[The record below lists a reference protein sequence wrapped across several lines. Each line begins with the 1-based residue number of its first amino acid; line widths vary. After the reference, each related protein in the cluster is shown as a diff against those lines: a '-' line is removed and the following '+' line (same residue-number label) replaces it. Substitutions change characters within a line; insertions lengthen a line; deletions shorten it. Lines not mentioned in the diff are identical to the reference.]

1 MNFKQFVCSATIISS
16 VLLGSTY
23 VFAETAASPSTSTET
38 STSSLVSSSS
48 TTTTTSSTLS
58 TTSETKSSTSTETT
72 TTSAESTESTSD
84 MTVKEDSKKQDKERK
99 SKKDEEKFLKKLNRQ
114 KGDNVQFEL
123 DFETGTWNKTPK
135 TLTLKDPLDPGF
147 IYQKSSIFLV
157 GKDGKEADVTKSG
170 ELVYDQATHT
180 VTWTIK
186 STEEEPE
193 KVNEWYN
200 KQLIWRMDVQVKPD
214 LELGNKH
221 QLLLKNQGI
230 LLIDENEYPTN
241 PVTVEVTEEPPAPE
255 PEEPK
260 ETPKKETEGFLPKAG
275 TQILASLPYL
285 GGGILVAALALLNRK
300 KIQQLFQKI
309 MNRK

>member
-1 MNFKQFVCSATIISS
+1 MNFKQFVFSATIISS
-16 VLLGSTY
+16 ILLGSTY

-123 DFETGTWNKTPK
+123 DFETGTWNQTPK
-135 TLTLKDPLDPGF
+135 TLTLMDPLDPGF

-255 PEEPK
+255 PPQETPETPVKPSPK
-260 ETPKKETEGFLPKAG
+260 ELIKTGRQSSIFKVIGVGIIAVASILTVFWWKKRKTTEE
-275 TQILASLPYL
+275 
-285 GGGILVAALALLNRK
+285 
-300 KIQQLFQKI
+300 
-309 MNRK
+309 

>member
-1 MNFKQFVCSATIISS
+1 MCSATIISS
-16 VLLGSTY
+16 VLLSSTY
-23 VFAETAASPSTSTET
+23 VFAETAASPSTSADT

-48 TTTTTSSTLS
+48 TTTTISSTLS
-58 TTSETKSSTSTETT
+58 TTSETKSST
-72 TTSAESTESTSD
+72 ESTESTTD
-84 MTVKEDSKKQDKERK
+84 MTVKEDSFEKQDKERK

-123 DFETGTWNKTPK
+123 DFDTGTWNQTPK

-147 IYQKSSIFLV
+147 IYQKSSVFLID
-157 GKDGKEADVTKSG
+157 KDGKEVDVTKSG
-170 ELVYDQATHT
+170 ELAYDQASHT

-186 STEEEPE
+186 ATEEEPE

-200 KQLIWRMDVQVKPD
+200 KQLVWKMDVQVKPD

-221 QLLLKNQGI
+221 SLLLKNQGI
-230 LLIDENEYPTN
+230 LLIDEDEYPTN

-300 KIQQLFQKI
+300 KLQQLFQKM

>member
-48 TTTTTSSTLS
+48 TTTSSTLS
-58 TTSETKSSTSTETT
+58 TTSETKSSTESTI
-72 TTSAESTESTSD
+72 TSTESTESTTD
-84 MTVKEDSKKQDKERK
+84 MSVKEDSSKKQDKEQK

-123 DFETGTWNKTPK
+123 DFDTGTWNKTPK

-147 IYQKSSIFLV
+147 IYQKSSVFLV
-157 GKDGKEADVTKSG
+157 DKDGKETDVTKSG

-186 STEEEPE
+186 ATEEEPE

-200 KQLIWRMDVQVKPD
+200 KQLVWKMDVQVKQD

-230 LLIDENEYPTN
+230 LLIDEDEYPTN

-300 KIQQLFQKI
+300 KIQQLFQKM

>member
-1 MNFKQFVCSATIISS
+1 MCSATIISS
-16 VLLGSTY
+16 VLLSSTY
-23 VFAETAASPSTSTET
+23 VFAETAASPSTSTAT
-38 STSSLVSSSS
+38 STSSLVSSS
-48 TTTTTSSTLS
+48 TTTTSSTLS
-58 TTSETKSSTSTETT
+58 TTSETKSST
-72 TTSAESTESTSD
+72 ESTESTSD
-84 MTVKEDSKKQDKERK
+84 MTVKEDSSKKQDKERK

-157 GKDGKEADVTKSG
+157 GKDSKEADVTKSG

-186 STEEEPE
+186 ATEEEPE

-200 KQLIWRMDVQVKPD
+200 KQLIWKMDVQVKPD

-221 QLLLKNQGI
+221 SLLLKNQGV
-230 LLIDENEYPTN
+230 LLIDDDEYPTN

-255 PEEPK
+255 PEKPK

-300 KIQQLFQKI
+300 KIQQVFQKI

>member
-1 MNFKQFVCSATIISS
+1 MCSVTIISS
-16 VLLGSTY
+16 VLLSSTY
-23 VFAETAASPSTSTET
+23 VFAETAASPSTSTAT
-38 STSSLVSSSS
+38 STSSLVSSS
-48 TTTTTSSTLS
+48 TNTTSSTLS
-58 TTSETKSSTSTETT
+58 TTSETKSST
-72 TTSAESTESTSD
+72 ESTESTSD
-84 MTVKEDSKKQDKERK
+84 MTVKEDSSKKQDKERK
-99 SKKDEEKFLKKLNRQ
+99 LKKDEEKFLKKLNRQ

-157 GKDGKEADVTKSG
+157 GKDSKEADVTKSG

-186 STEEEPE
+186 ATEEEPE

-200 KQLIWRMDVQVKPD
+200 KQLIWKMDVQVKPD

-221 QLLLKNQGI
+221 SLLLKNQGV
-230 LLIDENEYPTN
+230 LLINEDEYPTN

-255 PEEPK
+255 PEKPK
-260 ETPKKETEGFLPKAG
+260 ETPKKETESFLPKAG

-285 GGGILVAALALLNRK
+285 GGGILLAALALLNRK
-300 KIQQLFQKI
+300 KLQQLFQKM

>member
-23 VFAETAASPSTSTET
+23 VFAETVASPSTSAET

-58 TTSETKSSTSTETT
+58 TTSETKSST
-72 TTSAESTESTSD
+72 ESTESTTD
-84 MTVKEDSKKQDKERK
+84 MTVKEDSSEKQDKERK

-157 GKDGKEADVTKSG
+157 DKDGKEADVTKSG
-170 ELVYDQATHT
+170 ELAYDQATHT

-186 STEEEPE
+186 ATEEEPE

-200 KQLIWRMDVQVKPD
+200 KRLIWKMDVQVKPD

-221 QLLLKNQGI
+221 SLLLKNQGI
-230 LLIDENEYPTN
+230 LLIDEDEYPTN

-255 PEEPK
+255 KTK
-260 ETPKKETEGFLPKAG
+260 ETPKKETESFLPKAVRK
-275 TQILASLPYL
+275 SLPHSL
-285 GGGILVAALALLNRK
+285 
-300 KIQQLFQKI
+300 
-309 MNRK
+309 M

>member
-1 MNFKQFVCSATIISS
+1 MCSATIISS

-23 VFAETAASPSTSTET
+23 VFAETA
-38 STSSLVSSSS
+38 TSS
-48 TTTTTSSTLS
+48 TTLS

-72 TTSAESTESTSD
+72 TTSTESTESTSD
-84 MTVKEDSKKQDKERK
+84 MTVKEDSSKKQDKERK

-123 DFETGTWNKTPK
+123 DFDTGTWNKTPK

-157 GKDGKEADVTKSG
+157 DKDGKETDVTKSG
-170 ELVYDQATHT
+170 ELIYDQATHT

-186 STEEEPE
+186 ATEEEPE

-200 KQLIWRMDVQVKPD
+200 QKLIWRMDVQVKPD

-221 QLLLKNQGI
+221 SLLLKNQGI
-230 LLIDENEYPTN
+230 LLIDDDEYPTN
-241 PVTVEVTEEPPAPE
+241 PVTVEITEEPPAPE
-255 PEEPK
+255 KTK
-260 ETPKKETEGFLPKAG
+260 ETPKKETESFLPKAG
-275 TQILASLPYL
+275 TQVLASLPYL
-285 GGGILVAALALLNRK
+285 GGGILVAALALLYRK
-300 KIQQLFQKI
+300 KLYKTLKKI
-309 MNRK
+309 INKK

>member
-23 VFAETAASPSTSTET
+23 VFAETATS
-38 STSSLVSSSS
+38 
-48 TTTTTSSTLS
+48 S
-58 TTSETKSSTSTETT
+58 TTSETKSSTEST
-72 TTSAESTESTSD
+72 TTSTESTESTSD
-84 MTVKEDSKKQDKERK
+84 MTVKEERSNKQDKEQK

-123 DFETGTWNKTPK
+123 DFEMGTWNKTPK

-147 IYQKSSIFLV
+147 IYQKSSVYLV
-157 GKDGKEADVTKSG
+157 DKDGKETDVTKSG
-170 ELVYDQATHT
+170 ELVYDRTTHT

-186 STEEEPE
+186 AMEEEPE
-193 KVNEWYN
+193 KINEWYN
-200 KQLIWRMDVQVKPD
+200 KQLVWKMDVQVKPD

-221 QLLLKNQGI
+221 SLLLKNQGI
-230 LLIDENEYPTN
+230 LLIDDDEYPTN

-255 PEEPK
+255 PPK
-260 ETPKKETEGFLPKAG
+260 ETPKKETESSLPKAG
-275 TQILASLPYL
+275 TQILTSLPYL

-300 KIQQLFQKI
+300 KLQQLFQKL
-309 MNRK
+309 MNKNHRN

>member
-23 VFAETAASPSTSTET
+23 VFAETAASPSTSAET

-48 TTTTTSSTLS
+48 TTTTSSTLS
-58 TTSETKSSTSTETT
+58 TTSETKSSTEST
-72 TTSAESTESTSD
+72 TTSTESTESTSD
-84 MTVKEDSKKQDKERK
+84 MTVKEEDSSKKQDKVRK
-99 SKKDEEKFLKKLNRQ
+99 SKKDEDKFLKKLNRQ

-123 DFETGTWNKTPK
+123 DFDTGTWNKTPK

-157 GKDGKEADVTKSG
+157 DKDGKETDVTKSG
-170 ELVYDQATHT
+170 ELIYDQATHT

-186 STEEEPE
+186 ATEEEPE

-200 KQLIWRMDVQVKPD
+200 QKLIWRMDVQVKPD

-221 QLLLKNQGI
+221 SLLLKNQGI
-230 LLIDENEYPTN
+230 LLIDEDEYPTN

-255 PEEPK
+255 PEKPR
-260 ETPKKETEGFLPKAG
+260 ETPKKETESFLPKAG
-275 TQILASLPYL
+275 TQILSSLPYL

-300 KIQQLFQKI
+300 KIQQVFQKI

>member
-48 TTTTTSSTLS
+48 TTTTSSTLS
-58 TTSETKSSTSTETT
+58 TTSETKSSTEST
-72 TTSAESTESTSD
+72 TTSTESTESTSD
-84 MTVKEDSKKQDKERK
+84 MTVKEDSSKKQDKERK

-170 ELVYDQATHT
+170 ELVYDQTTHT
-180 VTWTIK
+180 LTWTIK
-186 STEEEPE
+186 ATEEEPE

-200 KQLIWRMDVQVKPD
+200 KQLVWKMDVQVKPD

-230 LLIDENEYPTN
+230 LLIDEDEYPTN

-255 PEEPK
+255 PPQETPETPVKPSPK
-260 ETPKKETEGFLPKAG
+260 ELIKTGRQSSIFKVIGVGIIAVASFLTVFWWKKRKTTEE
-275 TQILASLPYL
+275 
-285 GGGILVAALALLNRK
+285 
-300 KIQQLFQKI
+300 
-309 MNRK
+309 

>member
-48 TTTTTSSTLS
+48 TTTTSSTLS
-58 TTSETKSSTSTETT
+58 TTSETKSSTEST
-72 TTSAESTESTSD
+72 TTSTESTESTSD
-84 MTVKEDSKKQDKERK
+84 MTVKEEGSSKKQDKVRK
-99 SKKDEEKFLKKLNRQ
+99 SKKDEDKFLKKLNRQ

-123 DFETGTWNKTPK
+123 DFDTGTWNKTPK

-157 GKDGKEADVTKSG
+157 DKDGKETDVTKSG
-170 ELVYDQATHT
+170 ELIYDQATHT

-186 STEEEPE
+186 ATEEEPE

-200 KQLIWRMDVQVKPD
+200 QKLIWRMDVQVKPD

-221 QLLLKNQGI
+221 SLLLKNQGI
-230 LLIDENEYPTN
+230 LLIDEDEYPTN
-241 PVTVEVTEEPPAPE
+241 PVTVEVTEEPPQETPE
-255 PEEPK
+255 KPVKPSPK
-260 ETPKKETEGFLPKAG
+260 ELIKTGREASILKVIGVGIIAVASFLSVFWWKKHKTEE
-275 TQILASLPYL
+275 
-285 GGGILVAALALLNRK
+285 
-300 KIQQLFQKI
+300 
-309 MNRK
+309 

>member
-1 MNFKQFVCSATIISS
+1 MNFKQFAFSATIISS
-16 VLLGSTY
+16 ILLASTY

-38 STSSLVSSSS
+38 I
-48 TTTTTSSTLS
+48 TTSSTTFS

-72 TTSAESTESTSD
+72 TTSTESTESTSD

-135 TLTLKDPLDPGF
+135 TLTLKDPLEPGF

-157 GKDGKEADVTKSG
+157 DKDGKEADVTKSG

-186 STEEEPE
+186 ATEEQPE

-200 KQLIWRMDVQVKPD
+200 QKLIWRMNVQVKPD

-230 LLIDENEYPTN
+230 LLIDDNEYPTN
-241 PVTVEVTEEPPAPE
+241 PVTVEITEEPAAPE
-255 PEEPK
+255 KTK
-260 ETPKKETEGFLPKAG
+260 ETPKKETESFLPKAG
-275 TQILASLPYL
+275 TQVLASLPYL
-285 GGGILVAALALLNRK
+285 GGGILVAALALLYRK
-300 KIQQLFQKI
+300 KLYKTFKKI
-309 MNRK
+309 INKK

>member
-1 MNFKQFVCSATIISS
+1 M
-16 VLLGSTY
+16 LGSTY
-23 VFAETAASPSTSTET
+23 VFAETATSPSASTET

-48 TTTTTSSTLS
+48 TTTT
-58 TTSETKSSTSTETT
+58 SETKSSTEST
-72 TTSAESTESTSD
+72 TTSTESTESTSD
-84 MTVKEDSKKQDKERK
+84 RTVKEERSNKQDKEQK
-99 SKKDEEKFLKKLNRQ
+99 LKKDEEKFLKKLNRQ

-157 GKDGKEADVTKSG
+157 DKDGKEADVTKSG

-186 STEEEPE
+186 ATEEQPE

-200 KQLIWRMDVQVKPD
+200 QKLIWRMDVQVKPD

-221 QLLLKNQGI
+221 SLLLKNQGI
-230 LLIDENEYPTN
+230 LLIDEDEYPTN
-241 PVTVEVTEEPPAPE
+241 PVTVEVTEEPPVPE

-260 ETPKKETEGFLPKAG
+260 ETRKKEKEGFLPKAG
-275 TQILASLPYL
+275 TQIIASLPYL
-285 GGGILVAALALLNRK
+285 GGSILVTALALLNRK
-300 KIQQLFQKI
+300 KLYKTFKKI
-309 MNRK
+309 INKK

>member
-23 VFAETAASPSTSTET
+23 VFAETATS
-38 STSSLVSSSS
+38 
-48 TTTTTSSTLS
+48 S
-58 TTSETKSSTSTETT
+58 TTSETKSSTEST
-72 TTSAESTESTSD
+72 TTSTESTESTSD
-84 MTVKEDSKKQDKERK
+84 MTVKEERSNKQDKEQK

-123 DFETGTWNKTPK
+123 DFEMGTWNKTPK

-157 GKDGKEADVTKSG
+157 DKDGKETDVTKSG
-170 ELVYDQATHT
+170 ELVYEQATHT

-186 STEEEPE
+186 ATEEQPE

-200 KQLIWRMDVQVKPD
+200 QKLIWKMDVQVKPD

-221 QLLLKNQGI
+221 SLLLKNQGI
-230 LLIDENEYPTN
+230 LLIDDDEYPTN

-275 TQILASLPYL
+275 TQIIASLPYL
-285 GGGILVAALALLNRK
+285 GGSILVTALALLNRK
-300 KIQQLFQKI
+300 KLYKTFKKI
-309 MNRK
+309 INKK

>member
-1 MNFKQFVCSATIISS
+1 MNFKQFAFSATIISS
-16 VLLGSTY
+16 ILLASTY

-38 STSSLVSSSS
+38 I
-48 TTTTTSSTLS
+48 TTFS
-58 TTSETKSSTSTETT
+58 TTSETKSSTETT
-72 TTSAESTESTSD
+72 TTSTESTESTSD
-84 MTVKEDSKKQDKERK
+84 MTVEEDSSKKQDKERK

-135 TLTLKDPLDPGF
+135 TLTLKDLLDPGF

-157 GKDGKEADVTKSG
+157 DKDGKVTDVTKSG
-170 ELVYDQATHT
+170 ELVYDQETHT

-186 STEEEPE
+186 ATEEEAE

-200 KQLIWRMDVQVKPD
+200 KQLIWKMDVQVKPD

-221 QLLLKNQGI
+221 SLLLKNQGI
-230 LLIDENEYPTN
+230 LLIDDDEYPTN

-275 TQILASLPYL
+275 TQIIASLPYL
-285 GGGILVAALALLNRK
+285 GGSILVTALALLNRK
-300 KIQQLFQKI
+300 KLYKTFKKI
-309 MNRK
+309 INKK

>member
-23 VFAETAASPSTSTET
+23 VFAETAASPSTSAET

-58 TTSETKSSTSTETT
+58 TTSETKSST
-72 TTSAESTESTSD
+72 ESTESTTD
-84 MTVKEDSKKQDKERK
+84 MTVKEDSSEKQDKERK

-157 GKDGKEADVTKSG
+157 DKDGKEADVTKSG
-170 ELVYDQATHT
+170 ELAYDQATHT

-186 STEEEPE
+186 ATEEEPE

-200 KQLIWRMDVQVKPD
+200 KQLIWKMDVQVKPD

-221 QLLLKNQGI
+221 SLLLKNQGI
-230 LLIDENEYPTN
+230 LLIDEDEYPTN

-255 PEEPK
+255 EPK
-260 ETPKKETEGFLPKAG
+260 ETPKKETESFLPKAG

-300 KIQQLFQKI
+300 KLYKI
-309 MNRK
+309 LKKIINKK

>member
-1 MNFKQFVCSATIISS
+1 MNFKQFVCATTIISS

-23 VFAETAASPSTSTET
+23 VFAETATSPSTSTET
-38 STSSLVSSSS
+38 STSSLVSSS
-48 TTTTTSSTLS
+48 TTTTSSTLS
-58 TTSETKSSTSTETT
+58 TTSETKSSTEST
-72 TTSAESTESTSD
+72 TTSTESTESTSD
-84 MTVKEDSKKQDKERK
+84 MTVKEEDSSKKQDKERK
-99 SKKDEEKFLKKLNRQ
+99 SKKDEDKFLKKLNRQ

-221 QLLLKNQGI
+221 SLLLKNQGI
-230 LLIDENEYPTN
+230 LLIDDDEYPTN

-255 PEEPK
+255 PQETPETPVKPSPK
-260 ETPKKETEGFLPKAG
+260 ELIKTGRQASILKVIGVGIIAVASFLSVFWWKKHKTEE
-275 TQILASLPYL
+275 
-285 GGGILVAALALLNRK
+285 
-300 KIQQLFQKI
+300 
-309 MNRK
+309 

>member
-1 MNFKQFVCSATIISS
+1 MNFKQFVCATTIISS

-23 VFAETAASPSTSTET
+23 VFAETATTPSTNATT
-38 STSSLVSSSS
+38 STSSLVS
-48 TTTTTSSTLS
+48 TTTTSSI
-58 TTSETKSSTSTETT
+58 TSETKSST
-72 TTSAESTESTSD
+72 ESTESTTD
-84 MTVKEDSKKQDKERK
+84 MSVKEDSSKKQDKEQK
-99 SKKDEEKFLKKLNRQ
+99 SKKDEEKYLKKLNRQ
-114 KGDNVQFEL
+114 KGANVQFEL

-135 TLTLKDPLDPGF
+135 TLTLKDPLDSGF

-157 GKDGKEADVTKSG
+157 DKDGKEADVTKSG
-170 ELVYDQATHT
+170 ELVYDQTTHT
-180 VTWTIK
+180 LTWTIK

-230 LLIDENEYPTN
+230 LLIDEDEYPTN

-255 PEEPK
+255 PPQETSETPVKPSPK
-260 ETPKKETEGFLPKAG
+260 ELIKTGRQSSIFKVIGVGIIAVASFLSVFWWKKRKTTEE
-275 TQILASLPYL
+275 
-285 GGGILVAALALLNRK
+285 
-300 KIQQLFQKI
+300 
-309 MNRK
+309 

>member
-23 VFAETAASPSTSTET
+23 VFAETAASPSTSADT

-58 TTSETKSSTSTETT
+58 TTSESKSST
-72 TTSAESTESTSD
+72 ESTESTTD
-84 MTVKEDSKKQDKERK
+84 MTVKEDSSEKQDKEQK

-157 GKDGKEADVTKSG
+157 GKDGKEADVTNSG

-200 KQLIWRMDVQVKPD
+200 KQLIWKMDVQVKPD

-221 QLLLKNQGI
+221 SLLLKNQGV
-230 LLIDENEYPTN
+230 LLIDEDEYPTN

-255 PEEPK
+255 PEKPK
-260 ETPKKETEGFLPKAG
+260 ETPKKETESFLPKAG

-285 GGGILVAALALLNRK
+285 GGGILLAALALLNRK
-300 KIQQLFQKI
+300 KLQQLFQKM

>member
-48 TTTTTSSTLS
+48 TTTTSSTLS
-58 TTSETKSSTSTETT
+58 TTSETKSSTEST
-72 TTSAESTESTSD
+72 TTSTESTESTSD
-84 MTVKEDSKKQDKERK
+84 MTVKEDSSKKQDKERK

-123 DFETGTWNKTPK
+123 DFDTGTWNKTPK
-135 TLTLKDPLDPGF
+135 TLTLKDPLDSGF

-157 GKDGKEADVTKSG
+157 DKDGKERDVTKSG

-186 STEEEPE
+186 ATEEEPE

-200 KQLIWRMDVQVKPD
+200 KQLVWKMDVQVKPD

-221 QLLLKNQGI
+221 SLLLKNQGV
-230 LLIDENEYPTN
+230 LLIDEDEYPTN

-255 PEEPK
+255 PPQETPEKPVKPSPK
-260 ETPKKETEGFLPKAG
+260 ELIKTGREASILKVIGVGIIAVASFLTVFWWKKRKTTEE
-275 TQILASLPYL
+275 
-285 GGGILVAALALLNRK
+285 
-300 KIQQLFQKI
+300 
-309 MNRK
+309 

>member
-1 MNFKQFVCSATIISS
+1 MCSATIISS
-16 VLLGSTY
+16 VLLSSTY
-23 VFAETAASPSTSTET
+23 VFAETTASPSTSTAT
-38 STSSLVSSSS
+38 STSSLVSSS
-48 TTTTTSSTLS
+48 TTTTSSTLS
-58 TTSETKSSTSTETT
+58 TTSETKSST
-72 TTSAESTESTSD
+72 ESTESTSD
-84 MTVKEDSKKQDKERK
+84 MTVKEDSSKKQDKERK

-157 GKDGKEADVTKSG
+157 GKDSKEADVTKSG

-186 STEEEPE
+186 ATEEEPE

-200 KQLIWRMDVQVKPD
+200 KQLIWKMDVQVKPD

-221 QLLLKNQGI
+221 SLLLKNQGV
-230 LLIDENEYPTN
+230 LLIDEDEYPTN
-241 PVTVEVTEEPPAPE
+241 PVTVEVTEEPE
-255 PEEPK
+255 KPK
-260 ETPKKETEGFLPKAG
+260 ETPKKETESFLPKAG
-275 TQILASLPYL
+275 TQVLSSLPYL

-300 KIQQLFQKI
+300 KLYKTFKKI
-309 MNRK
+309 INKK

>member
-23 VFAETAASPSTSTET
+23 VFAETVASPSTSAET

-58 TTSETKSSTSTETT
+58 TTSETKSST
-72 TTSAESTESTSD
+72 ESTESTTD
-84 MTVKEDSKKQDKERK
+84 MTVKEDSSEKQDKERK

-157 GKDGKEADVTKSG
+157 DKDGKEADVTKSG
-170 ELVYDQATHT
+170 ELAYDQATHT

-186 STEEEPE
+186 ATEEEPE

-200 KQLIWRMDVQVKPD
+200 KRLIWKMDVQVKPD

-221 QLLLKNQGI
+221 SLLLKNQGI
-230 LLIDENEYPTN
+230 LLIDEDEYPTN

-255 PEEPK
+255 KTK
-260 ETPKKETEGFLPKAG
+260 ETPKKETESFLPKAG
-275 TQILASLPYL
+275 TQILAALPYV
-285 GGGILVAALALLNRK
+285 GGGILVAALALLNRQK
-300 KIQQLFQKI
+300 LRQLFQKI
-309 MNRK
+309 INKK

>member
-1 MNFKQFVCSATIISS
+1 MNFKQFMCSATIISS

-23 VFAETAASPSTSTET
+23 VFAETATYQ
-38 STSSLVSSSS
+38 
-48 TTTTTSSTLS
+48 TTTSSTLS

-123 DFETGTWNKTPK
+123 DFDTGTWNKTPK

-157 GKDGKEADVTKSG
+157 DKDGKERDVTKSG

-186 STEEEPE
+186 ATEEEPE

-200 KQLIWRMDVQVKPD
+200 KQLIWKMDVQVKPD

-221 QLLLKNQGI
+221 SLLLKNQGV
-230 LLIDENEYPTN
+230 LLIDKDEYPTN

-255 PEEPK
+255 PEKPK
-260 ETPKKETEGFLPKAG
+260 ETPKKETESFLPKAG
-275 TQILASLPYL
+275 TQILAALPYV

-300 KIQQLFQKI
+300 KLQQLFQKM

>member
-1 MNFKQFVCSATIISS
+1 MCSATIISS

-23 VFAETAASPSTSTET
+23 VFAETATYQ
-38 STSSLVSSSS
+38 
-48 TTTTTSSTLS
+48 TTTSSTLS
-58 TTSETKSSTSTETT
+58 TTSETKSSTETT
-72 TTSAESTESTSD
+72 TTSAELTESTSD

-180 VTWTIK
+180 VNWTIK

-255 PEEPK
+255 PEKPR
-260 ETPKKETEGFLPKAG
+260 ETPKKETESFLPKAG
-275 TQILASLPYL
+275 TQIIASLPYL
-285 GGGILVAALALLNRK
+285 GGGILVAALVLLNRK
-300 KIQQLFQKI
+300 KLQQLFQKI

>member
-1 MNFKQFVCSATIISS
+1 MNFKQFMCSATIIGS
-16 VLLGSTY
+16 VLLSSTY
-23 VFAETAASPSTSTET
+23 VFAETAASPSTSTAT
-38 STSSLVSSSS
+38 STSSLVSSS
-48 TTTTTSSTLS
+48 TTTTSSTLS
-58 TTSETKSSTSTETT
+58 TTSETKSST
-72 TTSAESTESTSD
+72 ESTESTSD
-84 MTVKEDSKKQDKERK
+84 MTVKEDSSKKQDKERK

-157 GKDGKEADVTKSG
+157 GKDSKEADVTKSG

-186 STEEEPE
+186 ATEEEPE

-200 KQLIWRMDVQVKPD
+200 KQLIWKMDVQVKPD

-221 QLLLKNQGI
+221 SLLLKNQGI
-230 LLIDENEYPTN
+230 LLIDEDEYPTN

-255 PEEPK
+255 PPQETPEKPVKPSPK
-260 ETPKKETEGFLPKAG
+260 ELIKTGREASILKVIGVGIIAVASFLSVFWWKKHKTEE
-275 TQILASLPYL
+275 
-285 GGGILVAALALLNRK
+285 
-300 KIQQLFQKI
+300 
-309 MNRK
+309 

>member
-1 MNFKQFVCSATIISS
+1 MCSATIISS
-16 VLLGSTY
+16 VLLSSTY
-23 VFAETAASPSTSTET
+23 VFAETAASPSTSTAT
-38 STSSLVSSSS
+38 STSSLVSSS
-48 TTTTTSSTLS
+48 TTTTSSTLS
-58 TTSETKSSTSTETT
+58 TTSETKSST
-72 TTSAESTESTSD
+72 ESTESTSD
-84 MTVKEDSKKQDKERK
+84 MTVKEDSSKKQDKERK

-157 GKDGKEADVTKSG
+157 GKDSKEADVTKSG

-186 STEEEPE
+186 ATEEEPE

-200 KQLIWRMDVQVKPD
+200 KQLIWKMDVQVKPD

-221 QLLLKNQGI
+221 SLLLKNQGV
-230 LLIDENEYPTN
+230 LLIDEDEYPTN

-255 PEEPK
+255 PEKPK
-260 ETPKKETEGFLPKAG
+260 ETPKKETESFLPKAG

-285 GGGILVAALALLNRK
+285 GGGILLAALALLNRK
-300 KIQQLFQKI
+300 KLQQLFQKM

>member
-1 MNFKQFVCSATIISS
+1 MCSATIISS

-38 STSSLVSSSS
+38 STSSLVSSSLS
-48 TTTTTSSTLS
+48 TTTSSTLS
-58 TTSETKSSTSTETT
+58 TTSETKSST
-72 TTSAESTESTSD
+72 ESTESTTD
-84 MTVKEDSKKQDKERK
+84 MSVKEDSSKKQDKEQK
-99 SKKDEEKFLKKLNRQ
+99 SKKDEEKFLKKQNRQ

-123 DFETGTWNKTPK
+123 DFDTGTWNQTPK

-157 GKDGKEADVTKSG
+157 DKDGKETDVTKSG
-170 ELVYDQATHT
+170 ELIYDQATHT
-180 VTWTIK
+180 VLWTIK
-186 STEEEPE
+186 ATEEEPE
-193 KVNEWYN
+193 KVNSWYN
-200 KQLIWRMDVQVKPD
+200 QKLIWRIDVQVKPD

-221 QLLLKNQGI
+221 SLLLKNQGI
-230 LLIDENEYPTN
+230 LLIDEDEYPTN

-300 KIQQLFQKI
+300 KLQQLFQKM

>member
-1 MNFKQFVCSATIISS
+1 MNFKQFMCSATIISS
-16 VLLGSTY
+16 VLLSSTY
-23 VFAETAASPSTSTET
+23 VFAETAASPSTSTAT
-38 STSSLVSSSS
+38 TTSSLVSSS
-48 TTTTTSSTLS
+48 TTTTSSTLS
-58 TTSETKSSTSTETT
+58 TTSETKSST
-72 TTSAESTESTSD
+72 ESTESTSD
-84 MTVKEDSKKQDKERK
+84 MTVKEDSSKKQDKERK

-157 GKDGKEADVTKSG
+157 GKDSKEADVTKSG

-186 STEEEPE
+186 ATEEEPE

-200 KQLIWRMDVQVKPD
+200 KQLIWKMDVQVKPD

-221 QLLLKNQGI
+221 SLLLKNQGV
-230 LLIDENEYPTN
+230 LLIDDDEYPTN

-255 PEEPK
+255 PEKPK

-300 KIQQLFQKI
+300 KIQQVFQKI

>member
-1 MNFKQFVCSATIISS
+1 MNFKQFVCSATIICS

-23 VFAETAASPSTSTET
+23 VFAETATS
-38 STSSLVSSSS
+38 
-48 TTTTTSSTLS
+48 S
-58 TTSETKSSTSTETT
+58 TTSETKSSTEST
-72 TTSAESTESTSD
+72 TTSTESTESTSD
-84 MTVKEDSKKQDKERK
+84 RTVKEERSNKQDKEQK

-147 IYQKSSIFLV
+147 IYQKSSVFLV

-170 ELVYDQATHT
+170 ELVYDQTTHT
-180 VTWTIK
+180 VSWTIK

-230 LLIDENEYPTN
+230 LLIDEDEYPTN

-255 PEEPK
+255 PPQETPETPVKPSPK
-260 ETPKKETEGFLPKAG
+260 ELIKTGRQSSIFKVIGVGIIAVASFLSVFWWKKHKTEE
-275 TQILASLPYL
+275 
-285 GGGILVAALALLNRK
+285 
-300 KIQQLFQKI
+300 
-309 MNRK
+309 

>member
-48 TTTTTSSTLS
+48 ITTTSSTLS
-58 TTSETKSSTSTETT
+58 TTSETKSSTEST
-72 TTSAESTESTSD
+72 TTSTESTESTSD
-84 MTVKEDSKKQDKERK
+84 MTVKEEDSSKKQDKVRK
-99 SKKDEEKFLKKLNRQ
+99 SKKDEDKFLKKLNRQ

-123 DFETGTWNKTPK
+123 DFDTGTWNKTPK

-157 GKDGKEADVTKSG
+157 DKDGKETDVTKSG
-170 ELVYDQATHT
+170 ELIYDQATHT

-186 STEEEPE
+186 ATEEEPE

-200 KQLIWRMDVQVKPD
+200 QKLIWRMDVQVKPD

-221 QLLLKNQGI
+221 SLLLKNQGI
-230 LLIDENEYPTN
+230 LLIDDDEYPTN
-241 PVTVEVTEEPPAPE
+241 PVTVEVTEEPPQETPE
-255 PEEPK
+255 NPVKPSPK
-260 ETPKKETEGFLPKAG
+260 ELIKTGREASILKVIGVGIIAVASFLSVFWWKKHKTEE
-275 TQILASLPYL
+275 
-285 GGGILVAALALLNRK
+285 
-300 KIQQLFQKI
+300 
-309 MNRK
+309 

>member
-1 MNFKQFVCSATIISS
+1 MNFKQFMCSATIISS
-16 VLLGSTY
+16 VLLSSTY
-23 VFAETAASPSTSTET
+23 VFAETAASPSTSTAT
-38 STSSLVSSSS
+38 STSSLVSSS
-48 TTTTTSSTLS
+48 TTTTSSTLS
-58 TTSETKSSTSTETT
+58 TTSETKSST
-72 TTSAESTESTSD
+72 ESTESTSD
-84 MTVKEDSKKQDKERK
+84 MTVKEDSSKKQDKERK

-157 GKDGKEADVTKSG
+157 GKDSKEADVTKSG

-186 STEEEPE
+186 ATEEESE

-200 KQLIWRMDVQVKPD
+200 KQLIWKMDVQVKPD

-221 QLLLKNQGI
+221 SLLLKNQGV
-230 LLIDENEYPTN
+230 LLIDDDEYPTN

-255 PEEPK
+255 PEKPK

-300 KIQQLFQKI
+300 KIQQVFQKI